1 MEKSILRKTVNIYY
15 KLLFVFRVEEAY
27 KRIQNPACIIVD
39 ASPSSQEVLQQVQ
52 HLIRNKCHL

>member
-1 MEKSILRKTVNIYY
+1 MRKTISIYY

-39 ASPSSQEVLQQVQ
+39 ASPSPQEVLQQVQ